1 MKAASFHPVF
11 ATAYDILRFVRATEN
26 AQDSSLNTLYK
37 IVDNKAEVIEFTVTR
52 DFAGIDVAL
61 KDLRTKIISIAGII
75 RDNNDIYPD
84 GMSRLLENDRSSLS
98 QPTRQPEN

>member
-1 MKAASFHPVF
+1 M
-11 ATAYDILRFVRATEN
+11 RATEN

-61 KDLRTKIISIAGII
+61 KDLRTKNNLIIAGII
-75 RDNNDIYPD
+75 RDNNVIYPD
-84 GMSRLLENDRSSLS
+84 GMSRLLENDRVIIVTTNQATGEL
-98 QPTRQPEN
+98 NDILA